1 MIHRVNQAADHL
13 PIDWKGRAEVLKHS
27 YDEVLA
33 FIKHEDDKI
42 GRVLTALAFLTAAG
56 VTLFVFSSQSQTHPL
71 LFTRPDVDAADV
83 FFAGFMVS
91 LLASLLFILGAVDPT
106 SQIPGF
112 LPHGPRRNSILF
124 FRFIHRDQSE
134 HWLDSNVRLEDLD
147 MQLAE
152 SFRNDA
158 MELSRRALHKVER
171 FAESRAF
178 VHVAIIT
185 LTLLGIARVN
195 GADVHARWYLVVGV
209 LIGASFLPMWD
220 IVRMAGVQMADLRG
234 PWLWRSVV
242 FASPAAFAAF
252 LLLADVSGVFPRMEF
267 IFVSYAA
274 SVILVERFAIRNRLR
289 WMVIGSIGM
298 VGVGALALLA
308 NHSLGW

>member
-1 MIHRVNQAADHL
+1 MNQAAGPP
-13 PIDWKGRAEVLKHS
+13 PIDWKGRTDVLEHS

-56 VTLFVFSSQSQTHPL
+56 VTLFVFSAQTQTHPL
-71 LFTRPDVDAADV
+71 LFTRPDVDGADV

-91 LLASLLFILGAVDPT
+91 LLMSLLFILGAVDPT

-112 LPHGPRRNSILF
+112 LPHGPRRHSILF
-124 FRFIHRDQSE
+124 YRFIHRDQSL
-134 HWLDSNVRLEDLD
+134 HWLDASVKLD
-147 MQLAE
+147 ELQKQLAE
-152 SFRNDA
+152 SFREDA

-185 LTLLGIARVN
+185 LTLLGIARIN
-195 GADVHARWYLVVGV
+195 GVDVHARWYLVVAV
-209 LIGASFLPMWD
+209 LIGVSFVPMWD
-220 IVRMAGVQMADLRG
+220 TVRMAGVQMADLRG
-234 PWLWRSVV
+234 PWLWRTVV

-267 IFVSYAA
+267 IFVAY
-274 SVILVERFAIRNRLR
+274 SVSVTLAERFVIRNGLR
-289 WMVIGSIGM
+289 WMVAGSIGM
-298 VGVGALALLA
+298 VAVGALAFIA
-308 NHSLGW
+308 NHSVGW